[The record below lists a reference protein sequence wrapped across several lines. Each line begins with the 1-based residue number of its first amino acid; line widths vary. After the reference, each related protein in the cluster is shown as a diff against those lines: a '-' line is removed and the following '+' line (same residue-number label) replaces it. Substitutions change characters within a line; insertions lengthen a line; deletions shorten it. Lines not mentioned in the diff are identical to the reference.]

1 MRKGVNGMEC
11 KHHIVKCVNCV
22 KYCQICGARL
32 DAPAPVEAATE
43 AKAAATERPKRK
55 AAKKGATK
63 E

>member
-1 MRKGVNGMEC
+1 MEC

-32 DAPAPVEAATE
+32 DTPMPVEAATE